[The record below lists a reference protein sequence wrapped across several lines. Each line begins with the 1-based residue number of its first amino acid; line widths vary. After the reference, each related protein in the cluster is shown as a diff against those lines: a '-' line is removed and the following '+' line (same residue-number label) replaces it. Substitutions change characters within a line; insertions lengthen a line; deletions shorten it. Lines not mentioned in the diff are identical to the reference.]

1 MTDEGGV
8 VVLAPQSRAK
18 KTAEMTM
25 LVAAVAMACEGEGA
39 PGQAQVEL
47 DQAVLARRRPRL
59 ELKVATERTVLLP
72 APLRSFLS
80 APPGSA

>member
-18 KTAEMTM
+18 TAEMTM
-25 LVAAVAMACEGEGA
+25 LVVAVAMACVGERA
-39 PGQAQVEL
+39 LGQAQVEL

-59 ELKVATERTVLLP
+59 ELTVATERTVLLP

-80 APPGSA
+80 ALPGSA

>member
-18 KTAEMTM
+18 KTAEKTM
-25 LVAAVAMACEGEGA
+25 RVAAVAMACEGEGA

-80 APPGSA
+80 ALPGSA